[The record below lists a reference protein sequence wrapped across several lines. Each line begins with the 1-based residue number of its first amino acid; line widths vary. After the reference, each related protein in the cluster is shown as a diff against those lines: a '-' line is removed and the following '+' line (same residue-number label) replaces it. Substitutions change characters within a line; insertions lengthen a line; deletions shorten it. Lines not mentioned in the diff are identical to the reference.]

1 MIADHEVVCTG
12 SSNMDMRS
20 FGLNYEITLMSA
32 EGSLL
37 EKMTALA
44 GEYREAC
51 RTHLRGVGHA
61 GEEPP
66 LHR

>member
-1 MIADHEVVCTG
+1 
-12 SSNMDMRS
+12 MDMRS

-51 RTHLRGVGHA
+51 TELTS
-61 GEEPP
+61 EEWDTRARSRRYIDNVAR
-66 LHR
+66 LTSALQ